1 MLLTLDAGS
10 FEKSDQKEI
19 FERTLEVV
27 ASLAVKLDSM
37 GYAVGFAA
45 NGTLKGGYSSEIP
58 LSRGPQQIPAILE
71 TLARM
76 QTVPSGTMAQAI
88 KQLLGSQR
96 GVHCVHFCDE
106 DDPSVSDMEKFFQKR
121 QIPATFLVCRRDPN
135 LQPSR
140 RNEGIYRYFID
151 EIRIDM
157 SHQT

>member
-1 MLLTLDAGS
+1 M
-10 FEKSDQKEI
+10 
-19 FERTLEVV
+19 
-27 ASLAVKLDSM
+27 ASLAVRLDGR
-37 GYAVGFAA
+37 GYAVGFAG
-45 NGTLKGGYSSEIP
+45 NGTLKGGNLSSIP
-58 LSRGPQQIPAILE
+58 IARSPCQIPAILE

-76 QTVPSGTMAQAI
+76 QTMPNGTMAQAI

-96 GVHCVHFCDE
+96 GVSCVHFCYE

-121 QIPATFLVCRRDPN
+121 QIPVTFLVCRRDPN

-157 SHQT
+157 SRQT